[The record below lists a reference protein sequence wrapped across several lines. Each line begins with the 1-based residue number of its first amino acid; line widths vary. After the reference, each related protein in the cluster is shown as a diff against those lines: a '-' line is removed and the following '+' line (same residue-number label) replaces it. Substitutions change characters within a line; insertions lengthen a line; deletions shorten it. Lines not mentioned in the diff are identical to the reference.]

1 MIYDVIIVGGGPAG
15 LTAALYASRA
25 GKKVLLVENYA
36 IGGQASLTHK
46 IENYPGIKSAPGFEL
61 TDIMSKQAESFG
73 AEFLYDNIVSLSL
86 EGEEKTIET
95 EYSGSFSAKKVI
107 LAMGARSRLLGIE
120 REKELI
126 GSGVSYCATCDGGFY
141 KGKDVAVVG
150 GGDTALTEA
159 LYLKELASK
168 VYIIHRRNE
177 YRGSASLVTQIKEAS
192 NIVEVLDSQITA
204 LEGSPLEAIEVKNNT
219 TERLTKISVNG
230 LFVAV
235 GSNPQTKLVEGV
247 VSLEDGY
254 IITDEEMFTNVEGV
268 LAAGDIR
275 KKSLR
280 QVVTACSDGAIA
292 ASHI

>member
-1 MIYDVIIVGGGPAG
+1 MVYDVIIIGGGPAG

-73 AEFLYDNIVSLSL
+73 AEFLYDNIISLSL
-86 EGEEKTIET
+86 EGEEKTIES

-107 LAMGARSRLLGIE
+107 LAMGARARLLGVE
-120 REKELI
+120 RERELI

-159 LYLKELASK
+159 LYLKDLASK
-168 VYIIHRRNE
+168 VYLIHRRNE
-177 YRGSASLVTQIKEAS
+177 YRGSASLVARIKAAD
-192 NIVEVLDSQITA
+192 NIIEVLDSQITA

-219 TERLTKISVNG
+219 TERLTKICVNG

-235 GSNPQTKLVEGV
+235 GSNPQTKAVEGV
-247 VSLEDGY
+247 ITLEDGY
-254 IITDEEMFTNVEGV
+254 IVTDEEMHTNIEGV
-268 LAAGDIR
+268 FAAGDIR

-280 QVVTACSDGAIA
+280 QVVTACADGAIA
-292 ASHI
+292 ASNI

>member
-1 MIYDVIIVGGGPAG
+1 MVYDVIIIGGGPAG

-73 AEFLYDNIVSLSL
+73 AEFLYDNIIGLSL
-86 EGEEKTIET
+86 EGEEKTIES

-107 LAMGARSRLLGIE
+107 LAMGARARLLGVE
-120 REKELI
+120 RERELI

-168 VYIIHRRNE
+168 VYLIHRRNE
-177 YRGSASLVTQIKEAS
+177 YRGSASLVARIKAAD
-192 NIVEVLDSQITA
+192 NIIEVLDSQITA

-235 GSNPQTKLVEGV
+235 GSNPQTKPVEGV
-247 VSLEDGY
+247 ITLEDGY
-254 IITDEEMFTNVEGV
+254 IVTDEEMRTNIEGV
-268 LAAGDIR
+268 FAAGDIR

-280 QVVTACSDGAIA
+280 QVVTACADGAIA